1 MFSFKV
7 SKLEVGPTDSEALCL
22 ELGIRIDSKQFGRS
36 VDGSSIASLKLFF
49 SRSVFLQRLL
59 GVVLLTAKGW

>member
-1 MFSFKV
+1 M
-7 SKLEVGPTDSEALCL
+7 VGPTDSEALLL
-22 ELGIRIDSKQFGRS
+22 ELGIRIDSKRFGRPE
-36 VDGSSIASLKLFF
+36 DGPSIASLLFF